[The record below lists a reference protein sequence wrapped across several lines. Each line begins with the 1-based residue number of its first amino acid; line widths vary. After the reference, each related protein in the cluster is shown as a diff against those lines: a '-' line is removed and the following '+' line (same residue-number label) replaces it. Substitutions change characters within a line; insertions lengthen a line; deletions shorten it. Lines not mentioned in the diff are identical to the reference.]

1 MKLLTYAKPE
11 QLRQPKLGGL
21 VGDYVIDIDEARSWA
36 QGAKELPP
44 EELPETFM
52 EFLYGG
58 ERLWDYAYK
67 LFGALEGVDLDK
79 IKGVHRQP
87 VAHHISEVYLFPPIP
102 RPTSLRD
109 FNAFEEHVSA
119 AYANYNKKIP
129 EEWYQFPVFYFGN
142 ANAIFGPEEA
152 IPHPSYTKALDY
164 ELEVACVIGKPG
176 INIPI
181 ERAEEHIF
189 GYTIF
194 NDWSA
199 RDVQRLEMR
208 VGLSQGKGKDF
219 ANSIGPWV
227 VTADELAKNATER
240 PGVFDLKMVARVN
253 NEETSSGN
261 WNDIYYSFTEI
272 IARASEDVW
281 LLPGDIIGSGT
292 VGTGCLLELTKGE
305 GPWLHPGDVVELEV
319 EGLGKLSN
327 TIMQQRN

>member
-1 MKLLTYAKPE
+1 MKLLTYATPE
-11 QLRQPKLGGL
+11 QIRRPKLGGL
-21 VGDYVIDIDEARSWA
+21 IENYVIDFDEARSWA
-36 QGAKELPP
+36 QGARELPP
-44 EELPETFM
+44 EDLPETLL

-58 ERLWDYAYK
+58 QKLWDYAYK
-67 LFGALEGVDLDK
+67 LLSALEEVELER
-79 IKGVHRQP
+79 IKGVHRKP
-87 VAHHISEVYLFPPIP
+87 VATHLNEVYLYSPIP

-119 AYANYNKKIP
+119 TYANYNKKVP

-142 ANAIFGPEEA
+142 ANAIFGPDEA
-152 IPHPSYTKALDY
+152 VPHPNYTNSLDY
-164 ELEVACVIGKPG
+164 ELEVACVIGQPG
-176 INIPI
+176 INIPV
-181 ERAEEHIF
+181 EKAEEHIF

-227 VTADELAKNATER
+227 VTADDLLKNATER
-240 PGVFDLKMVARVN
+240 AGVFDLEMVASVN
-253 NEETSSGN
+253 GEVMSRGN
-261 WNDIYYSFTEI
+261 WKDMYYSFPEL

-292 VGTGCLLELTKGE
+292 VGSGCLLELTKGE
-305 GPWLHPGDVVELEV
+305 GPWLKPGDVVELEI
-319 EGLGKLSN
+319 EGLGKLNN